1 MVMIY
6 NNIARVFN
14 LELGRM
20 TDQEFLIKMG
30 KSIAKVRKDRGFSQ
44 NALCDLINMDK
55 PNLSAIEN
63 GRQNASSLTLKRIA
77 DAMEVEV
84 GVFFTF

>member
-6 NNIARVFN
+6 NNITRVFN

-44 NALCDLINMDK
+44 NTLCDLINMDK

-77 DAMEVEV
+77 DAMGVEV
-84 GVFFTF
+84 ADFFL